1 MINQHTFNDI
11 AAQISA
17 ATHRQFDVTATK
29 SIAGGDI
36 NSAFILQGSTQ
47 NYFVKLNRANLIDMF
62 AAEFDGLNALANT
75 KTIQTPRPILYGQAE
90 KSSFL
95 VLEYIEFTRMTS
107 SAQRILGEQLAN
119 LHQQKQPYF
128 GWTRDNTI
136 GSTPQINTHAY
147 DWATFWREHR
157 LGFQLRRAAENGY
170 SGKLQHLGEKLCARV
185 DDFFTDYTPA
195 PSLLHGDL
203 WGGNIACDA
212 HYRPII
218 FDPACYFGDR
228 ETDLAMTE
236 LFGGFGADFYSAYNS
251 VWKLDAG
258 YQTRKTLY
266 NLYHIFNHVNL
277 FGAGYERQAQQM
289 MEQLLS
295 A

>member
-1 MINQHTFNDI
+1 MITQQTFNDI

-17 ATHRQFDVTATK
+17 ATHSQFDIIATK
-29 SIAGGDI
+29 SVAGGDI
-36 NSAFILQGSTQ
+36 NNAFILQGSKQ
-47 NYFVKLNRANLIDMF
+47 HYFVKLNRASLLEMF
-62 AAEFDGLNALANT
+62 AAEFEGLNAISSTNT
-75 KTIQTPRPILYGQAE
+75 IRTPRPILFGQANQ
-90 KSSFL
+90 SSFL
-95 VLEYIEFTRMTS
+95 VLEYIEFTRMTAT
-107 SAQRILGEQLAN
+107 AQRTLGEQLAH

-128 GWTRDNTI
+128 GWIRDNTI
-136 GSTPQINTHAY
+136 GSTPQINTRVSN
-147 DWATFWREHR
+147 WATFWREHR

-170 SGKLQHLGEKLCARV
+170 NGKLQHLGEKLCARV
-185 DDFFTDYTPA
+185 DDFFTHYTPT

-203 WGGNIACDA
+203 WGGNIACDTQQ
-212 HYRPII
+212 RPLIY
-218 FDPACYFGDR
+218 DPACYFGDR

-236 LFGGFGADFYSAYNS
+236 LFGGFGVDFYSAYNS
-251 VWKLDAG
+251 VWTLDAG

-266 NLYHIFNHVNL
+266 NLYHILNHVNL

>member
-1 MINQHTFNDI
+1 
-11 AAQISA
+11 
-17 ATHRQFDVTATK
+17 V
-29 SIAGGDI
+29 AGGDI
-36 NSAFILQGSTQ
+36 NSAFMLQGATQ
-47 NYFVKLNRANLIDMF
+47 RYFVKLNRANLIDMF
-62 AAEFDGLNALANT
+62 AAEFEGLNALANT

-95 VLEYIEFTRMTS
+95 VLQYIEFTRMTPT
-107 SAQRILGEQLAN
+107 AQRILGEQLAN

-157 LGFQLRRAAENGY
+157 LGFQLKRAAENGY
-170 SGKLQHLGEKLCARV
+170 SGKLQHLGEKLCTRI

-212 HYRPII
+212 QHRPII

-236 LFGGFGADFYSAYNS
+236 LFGGFGTDFYSAYNS

-266 NLYHIFNHVNL
+266 NLYHILNHVNL
-277 FGAGYERQAQQM
+277 FGAGYERQAQHM

>member
-1 MINQHTFNDI
+1 MITQQTFNDI

-17 ATHRQFDVTATK
+17 ATHSQFDIIATK
-29 SIAGGDI
+29 SVAGGDI
-36 NSAFILQGSTQ
+36 NNAFILQGSKQ
-47 NYFVKLNRANLIDMF
+47 HYFVKLNRASLLEMF
-62 AAEFDGLNALANT
+62 AAEFEGLNAISSTNT
-75 KTIQTPRPILYGQAE
+75 IRTPRPILFGQAHQ
-90 KSSFL
+90 SSFL
-95 VLEYIEFTRMTS
+95 VLEYIEFTRMTAT
-107 SAQRILGEQLAN
+107 AQRTLGEQLAH

-128 GWTRDNTI
+128 GWIRDNTI
-136 GSTPQINTHAY
+136 GSTPQINTRVSN
-147 DWATFWREHR
+147 WATFWREHR

-170 SGKLQHLGEKLCARV
+170 NGKLQHLGEKLCARV
-185 DDFFTDYTPA
+185 DDFFTHYTPT

-203 WGGNIACDA
+203 WGGNIACDTQQ
-212 HYRPII
+212 RPLIY
-218 FDPACYFGDR
+218 DPACYFGDR

-236 LFGGFGADFYSAYNS
+236 LFGGFGVDFYSAYNS
-251 VWKLDAG
+251 VWTLDAG

-266 NLYHIFNHVNL
+266 NLYHILNHVNL

>member
-1 MINQHTFNDI
+1 MITQQTFNDI

-17 ATHRQFDVTATK
+17 ATDSQFDIIATK
-29 SIAGGDI
+29 SVAGGDI
-36 NSAFILQGSTQ
+36 NNAFILQGSKQ
-47 NYFVKLNRANLIDMF
+47 HYFVKLNRASLLEMF
-62 AAEFDGLNALANT
+62 AAEFEGLNAISSTNT
-75 KTIQTPRPILYGQAE
+75 IRTPRPILFGQANQ
-90 KSSFL
+90 SSFL
-95 VLEYIEFTRMTS
+95 VLEYIEFTRMTAT
-107 SAQRILGEQLAN
+107 AQRTLGEQLAH

-128 GWTRDNTI
+128 GWIRDNTI
-136 GSTPQINTHAY
+136 GSTPQINTRAY

-170 SGKLQHLGEKLCARV
+170 NGKLQHLGEKLCARV
-185 DDFFTDYTPA
+185 DDFFTHYTPT

-203 WGGNIACDA
+203 WGGNIACDTQQ
-212 HYRPII
+212 RPLIY
-218 FDPACYFGDR
+218 DPACYFGDR

-236 LFGGFGADFYSAYNS
+236 LFGGFGVDFYSAYNS
-251 VWKLDAG
+251 VWTLDAG

-266 NLYHIFNHVNL
+266 NLYHILNHVNL

>member
-1 MINQHTFNDI
+1 MVTQQTFNDI

-17 ATHRQFDVTATK
+17 ATHSQFDIIATK
-29 SIAGGDI
+29 SVAGGDI
-36 NSAFILQGSTQ
+36 NNAFILQGSKQ
-47 NYFVKLNRANLIDMF
+47 HYFVKLNRASLLEMF
-62 AAEFDGLNALANT
+62 AAEFEGLNAISSTNT
-75 KTIQTPRPILYGQAE
+75 IRTPRPILFGQANQ
-90 KSSFL
+90 SSFL
-95 VLEYIEFTRMTS
+95 VLEYIEFTRMTAT
-107 SAQRILGEQLAN
+107 AQRTLGEQLAH

-128 GWTRDNTI
+128 GWIRDNTI
-136 GSTPQINTHAY
+136 GSTPQINTRASN
-147 DWATFWREHR
+147 WATFWREHR

-170 SGKLQHLGEKLCARV
+170 NGKLQHLGEKLCARV
-185 DDFFTDYTPA
+185 DDFFTHYTPT

-203 WGGNIACDA
+203 WGGNIACDTQQ
-212 HYRPII
+212 RPLIY
-218 FDPACYFGDR
+218 DPACYFGDR

-236 LFGGFGADFYSAYNS
+236 LFGGFGVDFYSAYNS
-251 VWKLDAG
+251 VWTLDAG

-266 NLYHIFNHVNL
+266 NLYHILNHVNL

>member
-1 MINQHTFNDI
+1 MITQQTFNDI

-17 ATHRQFDVTATK
+17 ATHSQFDIIATK
-29 SIAGGDI
+29 SVAGGDI
-36 NSAFILQGSTQ
+36 NNAFILQGSKQ
-47 NYFVKLNRANLIDMF
+47 HYFVKLNRASLLEMF
-62 AAEFDGLNALANT
+62 AAEFEGLNAISSTNT
-75 KTIQTPRPILYGQAE
+75 IRTPRPILFGQANQ
-90 KSSFL
+90 SSFL
-95 VLEYIEFTRMTS
+95 VLEYIEFTRMTAT
-107 SAQRILGEQLAN
+107 AQRTLGEQLAH

-128 GWTRDNTI
+128 GWIRDNTI
-136 GSTPQINTHAY
+136 GSTPQINTRVSN
-147 DWATFWREHR
+147 WATFWREHR

-170 SGKLQHLGEKLCARV
+170 NGKLQYLGEKLCARV
-185 DDFFTDYTPA
+185 DDFFTHYTPT

-203 WGGNIACDA
+203 WGGNIACDTQQ
-212 HYRPII
+212 RPLIY
-218 FDPACYFGDR
+218 DPACYFGDR

-236 LFGGFGADFYSAYNS
+236 LFGGFGVDFYSAYNS
-251 VWKLDAG
+251 VWTLDAG

-266 NLYHIFNHVNL
+266 NLYHILNHVNL